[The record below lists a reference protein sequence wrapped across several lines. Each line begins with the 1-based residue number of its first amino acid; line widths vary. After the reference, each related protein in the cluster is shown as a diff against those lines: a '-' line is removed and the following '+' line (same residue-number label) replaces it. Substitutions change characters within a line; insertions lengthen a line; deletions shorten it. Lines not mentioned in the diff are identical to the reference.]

1 MSVLT
6 RSALSSSFNS
16 NLPDNTSGL
25 ITPAVL
31 RSELVNIV
39 DSAFLTEDSASIVA
53 EWDGTRTGDS
63 EIIGLLSITGSLT
76 VSGSGTLNNI
86 GPLNQTGDSI
96 FTGNSVFNGNNTING
111 DVSVTGTGSF
121 GTINY
126 SATTVT
132 GSTVVRSFQVN
143 SGQSVTVNH
152 NFDFDFPFVQVYGI
166 DRVNILA
173 DISSSNANTTIVGPF
188 DAVTT
193 GSIIIS
199 KMI

>member
-31 RSELVNIV
+31 RTELVNIV
-39 DSAFLTEDSASIVA
+39 DSAILPEDSASIVA
-53 EWDGTRTGDS
+53 EWDGTRNGDG
-63 EIIGLLSITGSLT
+63 EITGSL
-76 VSGSGTLNNI
+76 I
-86 GPLNQTGDSI
+86 
-96 FTGNSVFNGNNTING
+96 
-111 DVSVTGTGSF
+111 VTATGSF
-121 GTINY
+121 GILNY
-126 SATTVT
+126 AATTVT
-132 GSTVVRSFQVN
+132 GSTIIQTFEVSSSQTVS
-143 SGQSVTVNH
+143 VNH
-152 NFDFDFPFVQVYGI
+152 NLNFDFPFVQIYGP

-188 DAVTT
+188 DAETS